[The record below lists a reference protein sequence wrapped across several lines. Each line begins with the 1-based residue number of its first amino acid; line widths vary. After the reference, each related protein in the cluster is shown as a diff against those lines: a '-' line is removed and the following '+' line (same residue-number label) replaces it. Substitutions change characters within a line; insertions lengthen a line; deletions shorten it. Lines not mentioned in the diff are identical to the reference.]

1 MTQPTHNSDPARN
14 ALLALRTEIAKVVVG
29 QDAVVSGLV
38 IALLCRGHVLLEGV
52 PGVAKTL
59 LVRTLAA
66 ALQLEFKR
74 VQFTPDLMPG
84 DVTGSLV
91 YDARTA
97 EFEFR
102 SGPVFTNLLL
112 ADEINRTPPKTQAAL
127 LEAMEERQVSVEGE
141 ARPLPD
147 PFIVAAT
154 QNPIEYEGTYQL
166 PEAQLDRFLLKLN
179 VPLPP
184 RDEEITILDRHA
196 RGFDPRDLS
205 AVQSRRGN
213 SRVGGG
219 PRGGSSGARR
229 RRGARVYRR
238 HCRCHKAFTVPAAR
252 CVPAWRDGAVGDG
265 PVLGMAVRSHLRHPR
280 RRQGDG
286 TPDVATPNSAAA
298 GGRTRGCQSRRRVGR
313 HSRGRAGTPLV
324 ILTGRAGL
332 AALICV
338 LPIAV
343 APWPAIVFGIL
354 LAALTAAVVLD
365 IALAAGTRRLQFS
378 RSGDTAARLGQPVD
392 AVLVVENTGSRRF
405 AGVIRDAW
413 APSARAEPRTHAVNL
428 PSGQR
433 AGVVT
438 TFRPVRRGDQVSALV
453 TARSIG
459 PLGLAGRQNSHRVP
473 WQIRILP
480 PFLSRKHLPSRLAKL
495 RELEGNTPMLIRGQ
509 GTEFDSL
516 REYVIGDDVRSIDWR
531 ASARRADVVV
541 RTWRPERDQRVVIVL
556 DTGRTS
562 AGRVGVDPTSN
573 QPGGWPRLDWSMDA
587 ALLLAALAS
596 RAGDHVDFLAY
607 DRDTRAGVFNA
618 TRTELL
624 AQLVEAMAPIEP
636 ALLESDARAMVAAVQ
651 RRVRRRA
658 LVVLLTD
665 LNASALDEGLM
676 TVIPQLSAKHQVLLA
691 AVADPRVDGLAA
703 GRADA
708 AQVYDAAAAE
718 RARND
723 RRSIASRLR
732 LSGVDVVDAAPDQL
746 APALADHYLAM
757 KATGRL

>member
-1 MTQPTHNSDPARN
+1 M
-14 ALLALRTEIAKVVVG
+14 
-29 QDAVVSGLV
+29 
-38 IALLCRGHVLLEGV
+38 
-52 PGVAKTL
+52 
-59 LVRTLAA
+59 
-66 ALQLEFKR
+66 
-74 VQFTPDLMPG
+74 
-84 DVTGSLV
+84 
-91 YDARTA
+91 
-97 EFEFR
+97 
-102 SGPVFTNLLL
+102 
-112 ADEINRTPPKTQAAL
+112 
-127 LEAMEERQVSVEGE
+127 
-141 ARPLPD
+141 
-147 PFIVAAT
+147 
-154 QNPIEYEGTYQL
+154 
-166 PEAQLDRFLLKLN
+166 
-179 VPLPP
+179 
-184 RDEEITILDRHA
+184 
-196 RGFDPRDLS
+196 
-205 AVQSRRGN
+205 
-213 SRVGGG
+213 
-219 PRGGSSGARR
+219 
-229 RRGARVYRR
+229 
-238 HCRCHKAFTVPAAR
+238 
-252 CVPAWRDGAVGDG
+252 
-265 PVLGMAVRSHLRHPR
+265 
-280 RRQGDG
+280 
-286 TPDVATPNSAAA
+286 
-298 GGRTRGCQSRRRVGR
+298 
-313 HSRGRAGTPLV
+313 

-438 TFRPVRRGDQVSALV
+438 TLRPVRRGDQVSALV

-718 RARND
+718 RTRND
-723 RRSIASRLR
+723 RRSIASRMR

-757 KATGRL
+757 KAAGRL